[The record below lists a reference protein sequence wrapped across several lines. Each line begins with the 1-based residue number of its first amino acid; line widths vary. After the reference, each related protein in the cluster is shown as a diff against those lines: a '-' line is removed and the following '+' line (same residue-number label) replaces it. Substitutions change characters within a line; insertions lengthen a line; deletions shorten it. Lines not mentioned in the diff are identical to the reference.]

1 MSLTSWEAT
10 AIAVSFPRVSGDEPD
25 ASGRPLFAEAFS
37 PRERG

>member
-10 AIAVSFPRVSGDEPD
+10 AIAVSFPRVSGDEP
-25 ASGRPLFAEAFS
+25 GEQFINVREVAFS